1 MASIHT
7 QDKLDARSD
16 VGTVTLNV
24 ADLDA
29 MIRYY
34 HQGVG
39 LSVLA
44 QQGGTAILGR
54 HGVPSVILEQS
65 PALKH
70 APQGSAGLFHTAIV
84 FDSRADLAASVY
96 SVARKYPQHFTGSAD
111 HSVSE
116 AFYFDDPEGNG
127 VELYF
132 DRPREGWTWENGRIS
147 MGTVYLDP
155 NAYVQEHLTEAGLS
169 NPVGTDQSASVGHV
183 HLKVGSTKTAR
194 DFYEGVVGFDV
205 TTTLGDQAIFFS
217 VGGYH
222 HHLAANTWESRGAM
236 FRTPALGLGEIDLLL
251 PSDAALGSLR
261 ERLASRGVAQQDD
274 GRTLLF
280 EDPWKNAL
288 RVKVRED

>member
-1 MASIHT
+1 MATIQT

-16 VGTVTLNV
+16 VGAVTLNV

-34 HQGVG
+34 QAGIG
-39 LSVLA
+39 LTVLA
-44 QQGGTAILGR
+44 QQGDSAILGR
-54 HGVPSVILEQS
+54 HGVPSLILQQS

-70 APQGSAGLFHTAIV
+70 AASGSAGLYHTAIV
-84 FDSRADLAASVY
+84 FHSRADLAASVY
-96 SVARKYPQHFTGSAD
+96 SLARKYPQQFTGSAD
-111 HSVSE
+111 HTVSE

-132 DRPREGWTWENGRIS
+132 DRPRETWTWTGTTIS

-155 NAYVQEHLTEAGLS
+155 NTYLQEHLTEAGL
-169 NPVGTDQSASVGHV
+169 NDPVGTDQAASVGHV
-183 HLKVGSTKTAR
+183 HLKVGDVATAR

-236 FRTPALGLGEIDLLL
+236 YRTPALGLGEIDLIL
-251 PSDAALGSLR
+251 PDDAALGSLR
-261 ERLASRGVAQQDD
+261 ERLVRRGVAQQDD

-280 EDPWKNAL
+280 EDPWRNAL
-288 RVKVRED
+288 RVKVQEG

>member
-1 MASIHT
+1 MTTAQT
-7 QDKLDARSD
+7 QGRLDARSD
-16 VGTVTLNV
+16 VGAVTLKV

-34 HQGVG
+34 RDGVG

-44 QQGGTAILGR
+44 QQGASAVLGR
-54 HGVPSVILEQS
+54 HGVPSLILEQS

-70 APQGSAGLFHTAIV
+70 ASAGSAGLYHTAIL
-84 FDSRADLAASVY
+84 FESRADLAASVY
-96 SVARKYPQHFTGSAD
+96 SVARKYPQQFTGSAD
-111 HSVSE
+111 HLVSE

-132 DRPREGWTWENGRIS
+132 DRPREGWTWENGAIT
-147 MGTVYLDP
+147 MGSSYLDP
-155 NAYVQEHLTEAGLS
+155 NGYVQEHLTEAGLD
-169 NPVGTDQSASVGHV
+169 NPVGTNQGAAVGHV
-183 HLKVGSTKTAR
+183 HLKVGDTATAR

-205 TTTLGDQAIFFS
+205 TTSFGDQAIFFS

-236 FRTPALGLGEIDLLL
+236 FRTPALGLGEIDLIL
-251 PSDAALGSLR
+251 PDDAALGSLR
-261 ERLASRGVAQQDD
+261 ERLSARGVAQQDD

-280 EDPWKNAL
+280 EDPWRNAL
-288 RVKVRED
+288 RVKVDQG